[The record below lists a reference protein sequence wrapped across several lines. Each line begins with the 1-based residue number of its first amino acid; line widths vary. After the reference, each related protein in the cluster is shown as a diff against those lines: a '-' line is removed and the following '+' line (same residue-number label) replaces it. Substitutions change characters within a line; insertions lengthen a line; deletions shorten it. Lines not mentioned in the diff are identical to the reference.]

1 MIAWDKCMS
10 SLQLSREEVERY
22 DRQLRV
28 WSVEDQL
35 KLKNSSVLIVGV
47 GGLGSPV
54 AIYLTVTG
62 VGKLVLVDEGV
73 VELSNLNRQVLYG
86 VDDIGNPKVKVAAI
100 KLRRL
105 NPKVEVVP
113 IKAKLTEELAEKLVP
128 QVDVVVD
135 ALDNWETRFILNKIC
150 VKHRKPLV
158 HGGVEAWY
166 GQVMTVIPGKT
177 PCLQCLVPV
186 MPKPR
191 ETPIPIV
198 PTTPGVIGLVEASE
212 VIKLILGKGGLLA
225 GRLLVYD
232 GLHGEF
238 TTIKVSRN
246 PNCPVCRAL

>member
-1 MIAWDKCMS
+1 MV
-10 SLQLSREEVERY
+10 SLQLSSEEVDRY

-28 WSVEDQL
+28 WSIEDQL
-35 KLKNSSVLIVGV
+35 KLKNSSVLVVGV

-54 AIYLTVTG
+54 AVYLTAIG

-73 VELSNLNRQVLYG
+73 VELSNLNRQVLYS
-86 VDDIGNPKVKVAAI
+86 VDDIGKPKVEVAAS

-105 NPKVEVVP
+105 NPNVEIVP
-113 IKAKLTEELAEKLVP
+113 IKARLTEELAEKLVP
-128 QVDVVVD
+128 QVNVVVD
-135 ALDNWETRFILNKIC
+135 ALDNWETRFILNKVC
-150 VKHRKPLV
+150 VKYRKPLV

-166 GQVMTVIPGKT
+166 GQAMTIIPGKT

-198 PTTPGVIGLVEASE
+198 PTTPGIIGLIEANE
-212 VIKLILGKGGLLA
+212 VVKLILGKGNLLINK
-225 GRLLVYD
+225 LLVYD

-238 TTIKVSRN
+238 TTVKVSRN
-246 PNCPVCRAL
+246 PNCPVCGNINVG